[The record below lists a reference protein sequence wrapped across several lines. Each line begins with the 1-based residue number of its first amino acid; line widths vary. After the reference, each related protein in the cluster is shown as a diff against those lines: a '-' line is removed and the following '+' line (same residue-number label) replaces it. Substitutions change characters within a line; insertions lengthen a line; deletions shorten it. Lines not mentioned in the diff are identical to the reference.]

1 MRPSRAEQHSID
13 FVRERGN
20 ASCIGDGILSPSMRL
35 YSGRTVHLS
44 MGTQRI
50 KDQVQ
55 FVKKNQASISTTK
68 ASREIL
74 WCGRLQ
80 VATRMASSD
89 TSSFVE
95 AVRGFSIS
103 QASVLPLSCFGFHQS
118 KAVRDDAAQNGFE
131 VLLVSADSPLFRAV
145 NGAVHC
151 CITPFFRSHMYMW
164 EICIRAIVL
173 RQITIYLRFP

>member
-55 FVKKNQASISTTK
+55 FVK

-95 AVRGFSIS
+95 AVRGFSIA

-131 VLLVSADSPLFRAV
+131 VLLVSADSPLFHAV

-151 CITPFFRSHMYMW
+151 CKTPFFR
-164 EICIRAIVL
+164 
-173 RQITIYLRFP
+173 